1 MALPIEKRILAWVIL
16 IVCVAAVPV
25 SLFVRQGRDAQKEVE
40 ERANSLR
47 VLLPRQDRILVVRLY
62 DMIMDDD
69 PDSLLSPRGS
79 AGDAKKQL
87 RKAVEDKH
95 VKAVLFR
102 INSPGGTVAASQELN
117 GLVQAIRDKGKPIFV
132 SMGDIAAS
140 GGYYVAAAA
149 DRILAEPGTLTGSIG
164 VIVNLLNLE
173 GIERKLGIEPQV
185 VKSGKFKDMGSPNKP
200 LSAEERDI
208 LQSLIND
215 SYSQFVQAIANGRG
229 MKEDKVRRLADGRV
243 YSGNQALALGLV
255 DELGG
260 YDQALAGLQKAARQK
275 YGLKRDLPVDDK
287 RVFGILGQLFEGVAM
302 PFRGGASLDTLLPPS
317 LNARFLKQP
326 LWIYQ

>member
-102 INSPGGTVAASQELN
+102 INSP
-117 GLVQAIRDKGKPIFV
+117 
-132 SMGDIAAS
+132 
-140 GGYYVAAAA
+140 
-149 DRILAEPGTLTGSIG
+149 
-164 VIVNLLNLE
+164 
-173 GIERKLGIEPQV
+173 
-185 VKSGKFKDMGSPNKP
+185 
-200 LSAEERDI
+200 EE
-208 LQSLIND
+208 Q
-215 SYSQFVQAIANGRG
+215 
-229 MKEDKVRRLADGRV
+229 
-243 YSGNQALALGLV
+243 
-255 DELGG
+255 
-260 YDQALAGLQKAARQK
+260 
-275 YGLKRDLPVDDK
+275 
-287 RVFGILGQLFEGVAM
+287 
-302 PFRGGASLDTLLPPS
+302 LPPVRSSTGWCRQSGIKASPS
-317 LNARFLKQP
+317 LCPWA
-326 LWIYQ
+326 I